1 MKEARLKTTEIQDAA
16 QAYIASGFND
26 DAMRPLMNLMSWQT
40 AYVQKRFWKIVDAYC
55 RNAVK
60 ECKAQY
66 EAERVEA

>member
-1 MKEARLKTTEIQDAA
+1 MKEARLKTTEIKDAA

-40 AYVQKRFWKIVDAYC
+40 AYVQKRFWNIVDTHC

-66 EAERVEA
+66 EAERVDA

>member
-40 AYVQKRFWKIVDAYC
+40 AYVQKRFWNIVDTHC

-60 ECKAQY
+60 EAKAQY